1 MGILKNN
8 QISTL
13 MNNFGKPSNNSKR
26 IKKNDVFF
34 AIKGLNKDGNDY
46 IDDAIKNGAAA
57 VVKENDNYKK
67 SINRDVSIYIVR
79 IVAPYQA

>member
-13 MNNFGKPSNNSKR
+13 MKNFGKPSNNSKR

-46 IDDAIKNGAAA
+46 IDDAI
-57 VVKENDNYKK
+57 
-67 SINRDVSIYIVR
+67 
-79 IVAPYQA
+79 

>member
-13 MNNFGKPSNNSKR
+13 MKNFGKPSNNSRR

-46 IDDAIKNGAAA
+46 IDDAISLGIS
-57 VVKENDNYKK
+57 K
-67 SINRDVSIYIVR
+67 SISLDKN
-79 IVAPYQA
+79 